1 VLGHELTK
9 CEKTEKKKGL
19 TGETMRVTDIK
30 TQIVN
35 LDFRNTV
42 IVKVETDEG
51 INGMSETTMKRK
63 TLSIEQS
70 ILELKRYLVGM
81 DPTEIENHWEKMY
94 RDSFWVGGTMHSTA
108 ISAIDC
114 ALWDILAKSCRLPVH
129 KLLGGPTRTRVPVY
143 CHCPAGSSPEEFA
156 ENMKLCKK
164 HGYLAA
170 KTTLPL
176 FYGAQNSDAKAGTN
190 GYSGTAGVIDRTY
203 RETEYL
209 DASIW
214 ARIGE
219 FFIAAREAVGP
230 TMGIAVDC
238 HGRLNLKNAVRLCR
252 ALEKTD
258 LMFVE
263 EPVPP
268 ENADVYVEVRR
279 GTSIPIAAG
288 ERWATIYG
296 VREFV
301 EKQAVDILQ
310 CDLVNCGGI
319 TGMKKIAALAEAH
332 YIGMA
337 PHNPNG
343 PLATAMNV
351 HFAATIPNYVILETI
366 GANPELRSEK
376 AVVKH
381 PLKLERGCLL
391 VPAEPGYGI
400 QLAEEAFSQ
409 FPFVPHGGWR

>member
-1 VLGHELTK
+1 MK
-9 CEKTEKKKGL
+9 
-19 TGETMRVTDIK
+19 VTDVK

-35 LDFRNTV
+35 LDFRNSV
-42 IVKVETDEG
+42 IVKIETDDG
-51 INGMSETTMKRK
+51 ITGMSETTMKRK

-70 ILELKRYLVGM
+70 ILELKRYLVGK

-94 RDSFWVGGTMHSTA
+94 RDSFWVGGPMHSTS

-114 ALWDILAKSCRLPVH
+114 ALWDIFAKSCGLPVY

-143 CHCPAGSSPEEFA
+143 CHCPAGSGPAEFA
-156 ENMKLCKK
+156 SNMKLCQKR
-164 HGYLAA
+164 GYLAA

-176 FYGAQNSDAKAGTN
+176 FYGGNNSDNN
-190 GYSGTAGVIDRTY
+190 GYSGTSGVIDRAY

-214 ARIGE
+214 TRIAE
-219 FFIAAREAVGP
+219 FLIAAREAVGP
-230 TMGIAVDC
+230 DMGIAVDC
-238 HGRLNLKNAVRLCR
+238 HGRLNLENAIRLCR
-252 ALEKTD
+252 ALEQTD
-258 LMFVE
+258 LMFLE

-268 ENADVYVEVRR
+268 ENADVLAEVRR
-279 GTSIPIAAG
+279 STSIPIGAG

-296 VREFV
+296 VREFL
-301 EKQAVDILQ
+301 EKRAIDILQ

-332 YIGMA
+332 YVSMA

-351 HFAATIPNYVILETI
+351 HFAATIPNYFILETI
-366 GANPELRSEK
+366 AAKQELSSER
-376 AVVKH
+376 ALVRT
-381 PLKLERGCLL
+381 PLSLEEGCLL
-391 VPAEPGYGI
+391 LPTGPGYGI
-400 QLAEEAFSQ
+400 QLVEEAFSE
-409 FPFVPHGGWR
+409 FPFVPHEGWR